1 MDGERITNRLQIW
14 EHASFPDMWIVC
26 GKDDYLCGMGNA
38 QDLVKLANVILE
50 RFPQSATDTGPEKSE
65 GE

>member
-1 MDGERITNRLQIW
+1 
-14 EHASFPDMWIVC
+14 
-26 GKDDYLCGMGNA
+26 MGNA